1 MVQAVIVATSGPG
14 QKDWIEWMKKPMD
27 IPDPDL
33 YVDSGGEKY
42 EAIAAKRGLAM
53 TKIVQ
58 DAEEDGN
65 TVALQRRT

>member
-1 MVQAVIVATSGPG
+1 
-14 QKDWIEWMKKPMD
+14 MKKPMD

-33 YVDSGGEKY
+33 YVDSGVEKY